1 MASLFGS
8 SSDMIIQPVV
18 ENGVELLLAIDE
30 KGLYLTTT
38 QYVDKHL
45 ADPNRYTGARTNIQ
59 ARLAALNIDAAAV
72 AAANQDKVK
81 KLGEGEMK
89 KKVNPLKASKRAM
102 RG

>member
-18 ENGVELLLAIDE
+18 ENGVEMLLAIDE

-38 QYVDKHL
+38 KYVDKNL
-45 ADPNRYTGARTNIQ
+45 ADPNRYTGARANIQ
-59 ARLAALNIDAAAV
+59 ARLAALDIDAAAV

-81 KLGEGEMK
+81 KFGEGEAK

>member
-8 SSDMIIQPVV
+8 SSDMVIQSVS
-18 ENGVELLLAIDE
+18 ENGCEYLLAIDE
-30 KGLYLTTT
+30 KGLYLTTSR
-38 QYVDKHL
+38 YVDTNM
-45 ADPNRYTGARTNIQ
+45 ADPNRYTGARVGMDK
-59 ARLAALNIDAAAV
+59 RLAALGLDAAALTS
-72 AAANQDKVK
+72 ANQHRVK